1 MKVVFRTDASL
12 QIGSGH
18 VMRCLTLA
26 DALTAQGAECQ
37 FISRAHPGHLLDLTR
52 QRGYTAH
59 SLDMSEQQAQA
70 ATSPTLAHAAW
81 LGCDWQTDA
90 AQTGTTLASLQP
102 DWLVVDHYALD
113 QHWESFLKSHYKKL
127 MVIDDLADRA
137 HLCDLLLDQNWFDEI
152 TPTRY
157 HKLVP
162 PHCHCYLGPAYALL
176 KPEYAQLRASMPP
189 RDGTVSRVLV
199 FMGGSDPTNQT
210 AKVLTVL
217 IQPNFAHL
225 RVDVVLGQNHPDA
238 EGFAIE
244 TVARPNITLHQGL
257 PTLAPLMARADVMI
271 GAGGSTTW
279 ERMCLGLPAIVISV
293 AANQTTTNLAL
304 MNAGY
309 IDFLGEIKD
318 VNTTNIAEALQR
330 CLDDPGAL
338 KAQSGL
344 GQKMVTGDG
353 ASMICQQ
360 LLKSCR
366 A

>member
-18 VMRCLTLA
+18 VIRCLTLA
-26 DALTAQGAECQ
+26 DALTSQGAECH

-52 QRGYTAH
+52 KRGYTAH
-59 SLDMSEQQAQA
+59 SLEMPEQLTQAP
-70 ATSPTLAHAAW
+70 TNTTLAHASW

-90 AQTGTTLASLQP
+90 AQTGSILANLQA

-113 QHWESFLKSHYKKL
+113 LHWESALKSYSKKL

-162 PHCHCYLGPAYALL
+162 PHCLCYLGPAYALL

-189 RDGTVSRVLV
+189 RDGMVSRVLV

-210 AKVLTVL
+210 AQVLTVL

-225 RVDVVLGQNHPDA
+225 LVDVVIGQNHPDA
-238 EGFAIE
+238 EG
-244 TVARPNITLHQGL
+244 VAAEIADRPRFTLHQGL
-257 PTLAPLMARADVMI
+257 PTLAPLMAQADVMI

-304 MNAGY
+304 MNAGH

-318 VNTTNIAEALQR
+318 VKTAKIAEALQR

-338 KAQSGL
+338 KTQSGL

-360 LLKSCR
+360 LLKSC
-366 A
+366 